1 MGVPIIFYA
10 GSQLYIIVTDV
21 AETLIAKIRP
31 PIKKIEKFESGLQ
44 VRKN

>member
-10 GSQLYIIVTDV
+10 GSQLYMIVTDV
-21 AETLIAKIRP
+21 AETLIDNTNH

-44 VRKN
+44 VRKK